1 MHPSAL
7 AAIASGSLAAQGQ
20 ETTMGRTILL
30 SKSVGMTIAEAR
42 QTLRHLG
49 LTGIELHTVG
59 RSTPRTPY
67 SRRAR
72 TGDPRGARFLR
83 SERMTLLA

>member
-7 AAIASGSLAAQGQ
+7 AATESGSLEAQGQ
-20 ETTMGRTILL
+20 ETTMDRTILL

-59 RSTPRTPY
+59 RSTPRTPH

-83 SERMTLLA
+83 SERLTLLA

>member
-7 AAIASGSLAAQGQ
+7 AATKPASLEAQGQ
-20 ETTMGRTILL
+20 ETTMGRTIILP
-30 SKSVGMTIAEAR
+30 KSVGMTIAEAR

-49 LTGIELHTVG
+49 LTGIELHTIG
-59 RSTPRTPY
+59 RSTPRTPH

-83 SERMTLLA
+83 SERVPLLA

>member
-1 MHPSAL
+1 MHLSSSA
-7 AAIASGSLAAQGQ
+7 ATKPASLEALGK
-20 ETTMGRTILL
+20 ETDMRRTIILP
-30 SKSVGMTIAEAR
+30 KSVGMTIAEAR

-59 RSTPRTPY
+59 RSTPRSPH

-83 SERMTLLA
+83 SERLTLLA

>member
-7 AAIASGSLAAQGQ
+7 AATKPAPLEALGK
-20 ETTMGRTILL
+20 ETDMRRTIIL

-59 RSTPRTPY
+59 RSTPRTPH

-83 SERMTLLA
+83 SERLTLLA

>member
-7 AAIASGSLAAQGQ
+7 AVTASGSLAAQGQ
-20 ETTMGRTILL
+20 ETTMGRTIIL

-59 RSTPRTPY
+59 RSTPRTPH

-83 SERMTLLA
+83 SERLTLLA

>member
-1 MHPSAL
+1 L
-7 AAIASGSLAAQGQ
+7 AATESGSLAAQGQ

-59 RSTPRTPY
+59 RSTPRTPH

-83 SERMTLLA
+83 SERLTLLA

>member
-7 AAIASGSLAAQGQ
+7 AVTASGSLAAQGQ
-20 ETTMGRTILL
+20 ETTMGRTIIL

-59 RSTPRTPY
+59 RSSPRTPH